1 MANGAVAE
9 RAEGKAFASRS
20 LPEDFVATGPAMELT
35 DEDRRLLNILQEDF
49 PLVPRPY
56 LVLAEKMGWTEE
68 ATLNRVREL
77 KTGRIIRQISAI
89 FDSRMLGYAG
99 SLVAMKV
106 DPAREDE
113 AAAIINQHPGVSHNY
128 RRSHPYN
135 IWFTLTLPPGMDLNE
150 EIRQLGEKAGAE
162 KVWPLPTLKLYKIGV
177 TMDMT
182 GDKDRTERE
191 TPEARK
197 RTRTRD
203 LSLTAADV
211 ALIRELQ
218 RDLPIQPEPFV
229 EFAANLE
236 ISVAE
241 LLAGANR
248 FIEEGKMRR
257 YAAVLHH
264 RDAGFAYNA
273 MAVWICPE
281 ERVEECGRIM
291 ATFKA
296 VSHCYERP
304 TYEDWPYPLFTMVHG
319 QSEQDCIT
327 VVEEI
332 AKATGLTEYAL
343 LYSTKEYKKVRVQY
357 FTEDYAQ
364 YLDAEGRVRR
374 PGDAMP
380 LVGEGSQN

>member
-1 MANGAVAE
+1 M
-9 RAEGKAFASRS
+9 
-20 LPEDFVATGPAMELT
+20 ATGPAMELT
-35 DEDRRLLNILQEDF
+35 DDDRRLLNFVQEDF

-56 LVLAEKMGWTEE
+56 AALGEKMGWTEAE
-68 ATLNRVREL
+68 VLTRVREL
-77 KTGRIIRQISAI
+77 KAGRIIRQISAI

-106 DPAREDE
+106 DPEREDE
-113 AAAIINQHPGVSHNY
+113 AAEIINQHPGVSHNY
-128 RRSHPYN
+128 KRSHSYN

-150 EIRQLGEKAGAE
+150 EIQMLGEKAGAI

-182 GDKDRTERE
+182 GDKDRKERE
-191 TPEARK
+191 APEARK
-197 RTRTRD
+197 RNRTHD
-203 LSLTAADV
+203 LSLTGADV
-211 ALIRELQ
+211 LLIRELQ
-218 RDLPIQPEPFV
+218 RDLPVVAEPFV
-229 EFAANLE
+229 ELAQNLGITVE
-236 ISVAE
+236 E
-241 LLAGANR
+241 LLVSANR
-248 FIEEGKMRR
+248 FIDEGKMRR
-257 YAAVLHH
+257 FAAVLHH

-281 ERVEECGRIM
+281 ERIKECGRVM

-296 VSHCYERP
+296 VSHCYQRP
-304 TYEDWPYPLFTMVHG
+304 TYEDWSYPLFTMVHG

-332 AKATGLTEYAL
+332 GKATGLTEYAL

-374 PGDAMP
+374 PGDDMP
-380 LVGEGSQN
+380 LVDSPAES